1 MGGAALGAGIGL
13 TGTGRMAFSDGV
25 GVLTADDSPAGSP
38 DCGLP
43 GVVLSQPA
51 SSATASAAVADMVSR
66 VWFIGHQATGDPI
79 ALIQTAAPAR
89 PAA

>member
-1 MGGAALGAGIGL
+1 MGL
-13 TGTGRMAFSDGV
+13 TGTGRIAFSLGV
-25 GVLTADDSPAGSP
+25 GVLAADVSPLGSP
-38 DCGLP
+38 DFGLP

-66 VWFIGHQATGDPI
+66 VWFIGNQATGDLI

-89 PAA
+89 PPA

>member
-1 MGGAALGAGIGL
+1 MGL
-13 TGTGRMAFSDGV
+13 TGTGRIAFSLGV
-25 GVLTADDSPAGSP
+25 GVLVADVSPLGSP
-38 DCGLP
+38 DFGLP

-51 SSATASAAVADMVSR
+51 SSAAASAAAADMVSP
-66 VWFIGHQATGDPI
+66 VWFIGHQATGDLI